1 MIVFERAMGYTD
13 RKSYVLAEGFFDDRF
28 DVNEYVGIAMVR
40 ETTRADACD
49 CVQLGLSS
57 LLDVGI

>member
-1 MIVFERAMGYTD
+1 MGYTD